1 MKELPPG
8 RLATLLI
15 LAKLSRMW
23 IRTKRCHTRI
33 FMLSGEI
40 PLREG
45 ILHLIRKMEKAMV
58 VPSGDYG
65 LYVICDGKTMID
77 LLSVFSEMDWTASTA
92 TAAEF
97 LWFLQNRNQSSNV
110 QPVQLSENEMLNSDN
125 TAILKS

>member
-77 LLSVFSEMDWTASTA
+77 ILSVFFEMDWTASTA

-125 TAILKS
+125 TANMKS

>member
-15 LAKLSRMW
+15 LAKLSRMG
-23 IRTKRCHTRI
+23 IRTKRYHVRI

-40 PLREG
+40 PLSEG
-45 ILHLIRKMEKAMV
+45 ILHLIRKTEKAMII
-58 VPSGDYG
+58 PSGDYG

-77 LLSVFSEMDWTASTA
+77 LLSVFSEMDWTASTV

>member
-1 MKELPPG
+1 MKEPPPG

-40 PLREG
+40 QLSEG
-45 ILHLIRKMEKAMV
+45 ILHLIRKTEKAMV
-58 VPSGDYG
+58 IPSGDYG

-77 LLSVFSEMDWTASTA
+77 LLSVFSEMDWTASTV

>member
-1 MKELPPG
+1 MKEPPPG

-15 LAKLSRMW
+15 L
-23 IRTKRCHTRI
+23 HTRI

-77 LLSVFSEMDWTASTA
+77 LLSVFSEMDWTASTV

>member
-1 MKELPPG
+1 MKEPPSG

-40 PLREG
+40 PLSGG
-45 ILHLIRKMEKAMV
+45 ILHLIRKTEKAMV
-58 VPSGDYG
+58 IPSGDYG

-77 LLSVFSEMDWTASTA
+77 LLSVFSEMDWTASTV

>member
-1 MKELPPG
+1 
-8 RLATLLI
+8 
-15 LAKLSRMW
+15 
-23 IRTKRCHTRI
+23 
-33 FMLSGEI
+33 MLSGEI

-45 ILHLIRKMEKAMV
+45 MLHLIRKMKKAMV

-77 LLSVFSEMDWTASTA
+77 ILSVFFEMDWTASTA

-110 QPVQLSENEMLNSDN
+110 QPVQP
-125 TAILKS
+125 K